1 MDKKLIYAVDDEM
14 HIRELISYNLESAGF
29 QVRTFSEGES
39 LLSALQ
45 TKTPDLILLDIMLEG
60 LSGTEICKIIRED
73 SSCPDIPIIM
83 LTAKGS
89 EFDKIIGLEGGAD
102 DYITKPFSVNEL
114 IARIRALLRRSQHPA
129 PSVKKL
135 IAGDIILDDES
146 HEVRKDGQLI
156 SLTFKEYELLK
167 LLMGNKN
174 RVYSRS
180 ELLDKI
186 WGYEYCGDTRTVDVH
201 IRQLRKHLNDD
212 SEQYIKTV
220 RGVGYKWME

>member
-1 MDKKLIYAVDDEM
+1 MDEKLIYAVDDEA
-14 HIRELISYNLESAGF
+14 HIRELLSYNLESAGF
-29 QVRTFSEGES
+29 KVRTFSEGES
-39 LLSALQ
+39 LLEALNA
-45 TKTPDLILLDIMLEG
+45 KTPDLILLDIMLEG
-60 LSGTEICKIIRED
+60 LSGTEICKKIREE
-73 SSCPDIPIIM
+73 SACPDVPIIM

-114 IARIRALLRRSQHPA
+114 IARIRALLRRSRQ
-129 PSVKKL
+129 SVPTAKKL
-135 IAGDIILDDES
+135 LAGDILLDDQS
-146 HEVRKDGQLI
+146 HEVTKNGQLLT
-156 SLTFKEYELLK
+156 LTFKEYELLK
-167 LLMGNKN
+167 LLMSNKN
-174 RVYSRS
+174 RVFSRS

-212 SEQYIKTV
+212 SERYIKTV

>member
-114 IARIRALLRRSQHPA
+114 IARIRDRK
-129 PSVKKL
+129 SV
-135 IAGDIILDDES
+135 
-146 HEVRKDGQLI
+146 V
-156 SLTFKEYELLK
+156 
-167 LLMGNKN
+167 
-174 RVYSRS
+174 
-180 ELLDKI
+180 
-186 WGYEYCGDTRTVDVH
+186 
-201 IRQLRKHLNDD
+201 
-212 SEQYIKTV
+212 
-220 RGVGYKWME
+220 

>member
-1 MDKKLIYAVDDEM
+1 MDKNLIYAVDDEM

-146 HEVRKDGQLI
+146 QEVRKDGQLI